1 MTPKITPVH
10 DHPLTPNDTLTDSI
24 ALVMRGLSASSRRV
38 YRQTYENWI
47 IFCQKGERHP
57 LHDLT
62 FEHVGA
68 FLDAHPGTKATQQR
82 RLSALRRLVET
93 IAILDY
99 ENPKWDAMHAAL
111 KRFKITSSVTTKSD
125 RTQQALSPR
134 QVYAAFDV
142 WAGDK
147 LVQVRN
153 RALLAVAF
161 YAGLRRSEMVALH
174 WTDID
179 LESGLVSVQAG
190 KGDKDRTIPFASD
203 QALPYLFEWH
213 QRQTAVTGSAERK
226 YVFCGIR
233 NRGNGELL
241 ADKPMSTTAVYQVMQ
256 KSGGIAPHDARRTLL
271 TDILNNGGAVSD
283 AQFIA
288 GHANP
293 QTTLRYAKISD
304 AKEVKGRIKTS
315 Y

>member
-1 MTPKITPVH
+1 MSSKITLSNDPSLTPK
-10 DHPLTPNDTLTDSI
+10 DTLADSI
-24 ALVMRGLSASSRRV
+24 SLVMRGLAASSQRV
-38 YRQTYENWI
+38 YRQTYENWMT
-47 IFCQKGERHP
+47 FCQEGELHP

-62 FEHVGA
+62 FDHVGA
-68 FLDAHPGTKATQQR
+68 FLDNHPGTKATQQR

-111 KRFKITSSVTTKSD
+111 KRFKITSSITVKSE

-142 WAGDK
+142 WVGDK

-161 YAGLRRSEMVALH
+161 YAGLRRSEIVALQ
-174 WTDID
+174 WADVD
-179 LESGLVSVQAG
+179 LENGLVRVWAG

-203 QALPYLFEWH
+203 GALPYLFEWQ
-213 QRQTAVTGSAERK
+213 QRQRVVASHMERL
-226 YVFCGIR
+226 YIFCGIR
-233 NRGNGELL
+233 NRGQGELL
-241 ADKPMSTTAVYQVMQ
+241 ADKSMSTTAVYKVMQ

-271 TDILNNGGAVSD
+271 TDILNNGGSVAD

-288 GHANP
+288 GHSNP
-293 QTTLRYAKISD
+293 QTTLRYAKVSD